1 MSSSTMRAAIAI
13 GVALV
18 AGGAVQAAES
28 PAGLDTPVQATWTRL
43 PLRQW
48 AEQASALAGRPVVL
62 DRRIDP
68 DLPVTLTTEGEPWRD
83 VLATVAEA
91 AGAAAEELS
100 ASVRIV
106 PAAEAGKASRAD
118 RDRELR
124 VAMLPAGPRGTV
136 AARSPWRW
144 SAGSRPADLVG
155 RVAAEAGVEIAG
167 LDSIPH
173 DHFPAAELPP
183 LSLAERLDLVL
194 AHFDRRVL
202 WTATRGRATG
212 RIVAIDAEI
221 LPAALAASAAR
232 PGGPEP
238 SRRTVELL
246 DEFTLRLEAPLDQAL
261 AAICGRLDLKLDLDV
276 AALAARGIAPG
287 EVVRA
292 EVKRATRDELL
303 AAVLHPLGLAWRIDG
318 NRLRVYPAAAADA
331 P

>member
-1 MSSSTMRAAIAI
+1 MLGI
-13 GVALV
+13 GIGLGMALV
-18 AGGAVQAAES
+18 AGGAAQAADA
-28 PAGLDTPVQATWTRL
+28 PPGLDAPVRATWTHL

-48 AEQASALAGRPVVL
+48 TERASALAGRPVVL

-68 DLPVTLTTEGEPWRD
+68 ELPVTLSVEGESWRE

-91 AGAAAEELS
+91 AGAAAEELP

-106 PAAEAGKASRAD
+106 PAAAAGKAGLAD

-124 VAMLPAGPRGTV
+124 VAALPAGPRDTV
-136 AARSPWRW
+136 TARRSWRW
-144 SAGSRPADLVG
+144 AAGARPGDLVAG
-155 RVAAEAGVEIAG
+155 AAAEAGVEIAD

-173 DHFPAAELPP
+173 DHFPAADLPP

-202 WTATRGRATG
+202 WTTTRGRATG

-221 LPAALAASAAR
+221 LPAALAAAADR
-232 PGGPEP
+232 PVRPEP
-238 SRRTVELL
+238 SRRTVELI

-261 AAICGRLDLKLDLDV
+261 AAICGRLGLELDLDA
-276 AALAARGIAPG
+276 AALAARGVAPG

-292 EVKRATRDELL
+292 DVNRATREELL
-303 AAVLHPLGLAWRIDG
+303 AAVLHPVGLAWKIDG
-318 NRLRVYPAAAADA
+318 KRLRVFPAPATGA